1 MEGKIKVYNPTQHDV
16 GVFLL
21 DSPLLGRNIRP
32 GAFLYM
38 TEADIESLVATTRLF
53 EDGHLKVED
62 SASQILTENGID
74 VNANPNLIDDDEI
87 KKKLSMSAKKI
98 TEWLNTIEVDHVLDH
113 IYQIAMGMDLPKT
126 KLEALQAKMPDR
138 DYI

>member
-1 MEGKIKVYNPTQHDV
+1 
-16 GVFLL
+16 
-21 DSPLLGRNIRP
+21 
-32 GAFLYM
+32 M

>member
-62 SASQILTENGID
+62 SASQILAENGID